1 MQMRIFA
8 IPMDG
13 DDEAMEEC
21 NHFLRANKVLSVE
34 KVPVVER
41 GRNYWS
47 VCVEYLP
54 RRNGEPMPGRSASA
68 TAMERPRIDYR
79 ELLTGPQFERYSKLR
94 SLRKQIADQEAVPVY
109 TILTNAQLADLARKV
124 PKSKAGFLSIEGIGE
139 AKATRYAGA
148 FLTVLCTMP
157 EPEVE
162 AVQQA
167 QAEGSATDSEVVISA
182 AVPAMT
188 AD

>member
-1 MQMRIFA
+1 VDLQASRTHQQSHVVVAGLELNCAAAA
-8 IPMDG
+8 ITI
-13 DDEAMEEC
+13 AA
-21 NHFLRANKVLSVE
+21 FLSVAD
-34 KVPVVER
+34 
-41 GRNYWS
+41 
-47 VCVEYLP
+47 P
-54 RRNGEPMPGRSASA
+54 R
-68 TAMERPRIDYR
+68 ERP
-79 ELLTGPQFERYSKLR
+79 
-94 SLRKQIADQEAVPVY
+94 ADQS
-109 TILTNAQLADLARKV
+109 QLADLARKV